1 MILVS
6 TTTQDIAVH
15 SLVDSDIPVAPL
27 FYTGDVHN
35 SILSG
40 GVDPWDIVILSRY
53 RKKKSALKGV
63 QSIGGIPLVHFED
76 AKGDKSALRYS
87 TIQKFK
93 GLEAKV
99 VIVTDVT
106 DLKSEFHKVLNY
118 VAFTRPTS
126 CLEVLMHED
135 LKGTYEG
142 MSA

>member
-63 QSIGGIPLVHFED
+63 QS
-76 AKGDKSALRYS
+76 
-87 TIQKFK
+87 
-93 GLEAKV
+93 
-99 VIVTDVT
+99 
-106 DLKSEFHKVLNY
+106 
-118 VAFTRPTS
+118 
-126 CLEVLMHED
+126 LEVLMDAKLKESYGMLED
-135 LKGTYEG
+135 GVLSKAME
-142 MSA
+142 